1 MATPLNED
9 SIKAALNYIAATDRE
24 VWLRVGMALKAELG
38 EAGFSLFDTWSQ
50 TANNYD
56 TKAVWASWKSFKQGG
71 KVGIGTLLHEAQ
83 KNGFNLKQFTPTQP
97 LTECELVQA
106 KRINLQREQEAAAKL
121 IQQQKNAAL
130 VAQNMWDS
138 ATLEGTSPYLKQKQ
152 VAGFGVRYCTSELL
166 VPLYDNHE
174 KLWNV
179 QRINHQGG
187 KYFTKEARVSGCFHL
202 IGDEEE
208 MTLTDCLLIAEG
220 YATAA
225 SLYQATGYPVAVAFN
240 SHNLKHVA
248 SAMRQRYQDKQL
260 LICADDDSATAT
272 KTGRNTGLEAARHA
286 ANQVLGRWCKPLCL
300 AHGDTD
306 FNDLMRSHGVD
317 VIKEQIA
324 KALKTETV
332 ASNAKSVNQ
341 LGDNVH
347 PLRPEPSN
355 IDKTQSSPKRTSKK
369 KSSYEGQSLKP
380 FFTVNDEGV
389 FYHGFHEGEPLNAV
403 KICSPLRVIGK
414 TRDLLAGGWGY
425 FLEFV
430 DSDGNTKNWV
440 MPAKMLAGDGNAYR
454 AELLDMGLRIE
465 PSLKAKNHLTSYI
478 QTSDAEHRIRCVDRV
493 GWHGDQYVLPDQ
505 TMGNNTN
512 DENMLFQSTSGVTSK
527 FRQSGTLTEWRNNV
541 AAYCQGNSRLA
552 FCVSAAFASTL
563 LYHSGVSSG
572 GFHLWGDSST
582 GKSTAFKVAGSVFGG
597 HDYPRNWRMTD
608 NALETVAALHSDAF
622 LLLDEIAQIDPKV
635 VGDTVYM
642 LANEVGKSRATQTA
656 SARKAHTWRLL
667 FLSDGEVSLANHM
680 AEVGKGTKGGHDVR
694 MVHISADADKGF
706 GVFETLHGF
715 DGGAELSTH
724 LITETGRYYGTPAL
738 AFIQEIA
745 ERSSDYKK
753 LLPLAVAE
761 LVTELCPHDAHGQVK
776 RVAARFALVGIAGEL
791 ATQQGIT
798 GWTDGEAK
806 HAAKVCFT
814 DWLNSRGGSGNVEQT
829 NMMQLLPHFIGVHGS
844 SRFTWFHRAN
854 DDHAPNTINRAGF
867 KRLINKNGES
877 INSDTDFH
885 KSYGDRMHPNETD
898 QAEIEYFI
906 LSDVFQKEICKGMD
920 YKKVAKLYVDKGVII
935 PTKSGNAI
943 ASTTRSERL
952 PTLGTTRCYKIAKNF
967 MSFVQ

>member
-1 MATPLNED
+1 MATPINEKT
-9 SIKAALNYIAATDRE
+9 IRAALSYVAATDRDI
-24 VWLRVGMALKAELG
+24 WLRVGMALKAEFG
-38 EAGFSLFDTWSQ
+38 EAGFSLFDAWSQ
-50 TANNYD
+50 TAENYNG
-56 TKAVWASWKSFKQGG
+56 KSVMASWKSFKQSG
-71 KVGIGTLLHEAQ
+71 KVGIGTLLQEAQ
-83 KNGFNLKQFTPTQP
+83 KNGFNLKQFSPAQS
-97 LTECELVQA
+97 LTANERAQA
-106 KRINLQREQEAAAKL
+106 KLIKLEREQEASDKL
-121 IQQQKNAAL
+121 IQQQEAAAL
-130 VAQNMWDS
+130 VAQYTWNG
-138 ATLEGTSPYLKQKQ
+138 AALEGVSPYLKQKQ
-152 VAGFGVRYCTSELL
+152 VTGFGVRYRSMELL
-166 VPLYDNHE
+166 VPLVDSE
-174 KLWNV
+174 GKLWNV
-179 QRINHQGG
+179 QRINQQGD

-202 IGDEEE
+202 VGDI
-208 MTLTDCLLIAEG
+208 TVADCLLIAEG

-225 SLYQATGYPVAVAFN
+225 SLHQATGYPVAVAFN
-240 SHNLKHVA
+240 AHNLKHVA
-248 SAMRQRYQDKQL
+248 SAMRVHYPDKQL
-260 LICADDDSATAT
+260 LICADDDSATEI
-272 KTGRNTGLEAARHA
+272 KSGKNTGLEAAQQA
-286 ANQVLGRWCKPLCL
+286 ANQVQGRWCKPLGL
-300 AHGDTD
+300 MQGDTD
-306 FNDLMRSHGVD
+306 FNDLMRSLGVD
-317 VIKEQIA
+317 AVKEQISTT
-324 KALKTETV
+324 LKSETAV
-332 ASNAKSVNQ
+332 SNTNSIPLANLPS
-341 LGDNVH
+341 DNVH
-347 PLRPEPSN
+347 PLQPEPVN
-355 IDKTQSSPKRTSKK
+355 IDKPPPNLKRTAK
-369 KSSYEGQSLKP
+369 KSLNEGQSLKP
-380 FFTVNDEGV
+380 FFTVNSEGV

-414 TRDLLAGGWGY
+414 TRDSLAGGWGY

-440 MPAKMLAGDGNAYR
+440 MPAKMLAGDGNSYR

-478 QTSDAEHRIRCVDRV
+478 QTSDAETRIRCVDRV

-505 TMGNNTN
+505 TIGKNTN
-512 DENMLFQSTSGVTSK
+512 DENMLFQSTGGVTSK
-527 FRQSGTLTEWRNNV
+527 FKQSGTLAEWKNNV
-541 AAYCQGNSRLA
+541 GVYCQGNSRLA

-597 HDYPRNWRMTD
+597 HDYARNWRMTD

-694 MVHISADADKGF
+694 MVHISADANQGY

-715 DGGAELSTH
+715 EDGAKLSTN
-724 LITETGRYYGTPAL
+724 LIAATGRYYGTPAI

-745 ERSSDYKK
+745 KNSSDYKK
-753 LLPLAVAE
+753 LLPQAVAE
-761 LVTELCPHDAHGQVK
+761 LLAELCPADAHGQVK
-776 RVAARFALVGIAGEL
+776 RVAARFALVGVAGEL

-798 GWTDGEAK
+798 GWANGEST

-814 DWLNSRGGSGNVEQT
+814 DWLDSRGGSGNVEQT

-885 KSYGDRMHPNETD
+885 KSYGDRMHPEESD
-898 QAEIEYFI
+898 HAEIEYFI

-935 PTKSGNAI
+935 PTKSSNVI

-967 MSFVQ
+967 MSLVQ